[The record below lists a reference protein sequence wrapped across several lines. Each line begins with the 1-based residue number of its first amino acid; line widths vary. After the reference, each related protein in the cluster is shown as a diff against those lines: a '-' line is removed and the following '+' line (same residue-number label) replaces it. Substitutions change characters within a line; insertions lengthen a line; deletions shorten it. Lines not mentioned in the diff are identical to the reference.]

1 MGRYI
6 SLPVLLVFVILQ
18 STVVP
23 YFRIAGGGPDLILMV
38 VLSWMMLAGLEEG
51 LIWAIVGGILQDL
64 VTGVPTGTTALALVV
79 IAGLENLVL
88 GPVGKGNLIIPP
100 FVVSVCTLLY
110 QALLAVLLAILG
122 RLSILGRSADLGYV
136 LTYVTLPSVMFNV
149 ILMLPIF
156 RLVGF
161 VFQATRPRRVSL

>member
-1 MGRYI
+1 VGRYL
-6 SLPVLLVFVILQ
+6 SFPVLLVVVILQ

-79 IAGLENLVL
+79 IAGLENLIL
-88 GPVGKGNLIIPP
+88 GPLGKGNLIFPP
-100 FVVSVCTLLY
+100 LVVVVGTVLY
-110 QALLAVLLAILG
+110 QALLALVLAVLG
-122 RLSILGRSADLGYV
+122 RLSIVGRGADLGYM
-136 LTYVTLPSVMFNV
+136 LTYVTLPTVTFNV

-156 RLVGF
+156 RLVGLLY
-161 VFQATRPRRVSL
+161 QATRPRRVSL

>member
-1 MGRYI
+1 M
-6 SLPVLLVFVILQ
+6 
-18 STVVP
+18 
-23 YFRIAGGGPDLILMV
+23 AGGGPDLILMV

-100 FVVSVCTLLY
+100 LVMSVCTVLY
-110 QALLAVLLAILG
+110 QALLAVLLAVLG

-136 LTYVTLPSVMFNV
+136 LTYVTLPTVMFNFV
-149 ILMLPIF
+149 LMFPIF
-156 RLVGF
+156 RFFPFFFLPPPPLPLTLPLLF
-161 VFQATRPRRVSL
+161 L